1 MLVYC
6 VACVHQDVCKFIH
19 VHSRVLSRFPYVHV
33 SIFLFPSYFFSHD
46 CMRMAGG
53 TVSSQRGGGGRQ
65 PIQIVGSAFDVF
77 FVFVLLVRV
86 FFLSGLG
93 WVEWA
98 RGDGRVMVGCAG
110 RIHARVYTHTHTH
123 KHTFTH
129 VYRGNKRKCDP

>member
-1 MLVYC
+1 
-6 VACVHQDVCKFIH
+6 
-19 VHSRVLSRFPYVHV
+19 
-33 SIFLFPSYFFSHD
+33 
-46 CMRMAGG
+46 MAGG

-123 KHTFTH
+123 TNTLSRM
-129 VYRGNKRKCDP
+129 YIGAIRGNVIRELLCVSVFFVVVSGM